1 MKKCKVLA
9 LVFVL
14 MCLTSGLA
22 VLANGQATAISV
34 EINMVEEPRRQN
46 GLGQD
51 VLVGGLYHN
60 ITVGLNVSSDNVQ
73 LLAFYSGVVT
83 GANRTNAYM
92 FNYTS
97 GVWTDGLY
105 NYYLN
110 ASACSRTGDV
120 FLFVAALDQTASVGS
135 WSLAVLVDGVETE
148 NKTFVVEAPV
158 AGIYMSAPTF
168 YFRIEP
174 FGSGF
179 KSSYNSADPNN
190 STCLTTRNIGNTPL
204 DVEIYYNNYN
214 TLFATSNYTNVF
226 HPGEERVHYV
236 DFQAQSWSPRKME
249 VQGFIH
255 GQPRLL
261 ATPDTISCTVTP
273 QTSFSVVV
281 IVARQGFDIFQM
293 DGIAVQYKQLLPA
306 KYKDTLN
313 LDLYLTGTN
322 NTYFSAEGSKLD
334 VNSVTYEGQDH
345 DQPFQLSLRDDVE
358 AHVLVNV
365 TCSIKPPKGEGS
377 MMAYVNYTVELID
390 FSDSGICTT
399 SIIVAPTAEESQPL
413 GLGSPS
419 VIAIIFVISAILII
433 LVFAWYGKR
442 KVVIEKRKALEE
454 KIRLNKEKARRQR

>member
-1 MKKCKVLA
+1 LA
-9 LVFVL
+9 K
-14 MCLTSGLA
+14 
-22 VLANGQATAISV
+22 GQATAISV
-34 EINMVEEPRRQN
+34 EINMVGEPRRPN

-60 ITVGLNVSSDNVQ
+60 VTVGLNVTSDNVQ
-73 LLAFYSGVVT
+73 LLAYYSGVVT
-83 GANRTNAYM
+83 ETNRTNAYM

-120 FLFVAALDQTASVGS
+120 FQFVAALDQTASVGN
-135 WSLAVLVDGVETE
+135 WSLAVLVDGAEME
-148 NKTFVVEAPV
+148 NRTFMVEAPI

-190 STCLTTRNIGNTPL
+190 STGLTTRNIGNTPL

-214 TLFATSNYTNVF
+214 ALFETSNYTGVF
-226 HPGEERVHYV
+226 HPGEERIHYV

-255 GQPRLL
+255 GEPRLL

-293 DGIAVQYKQLLPA
+293 SGVAVQYKQLLPA
-306 KYKDTLN
+306 KYKDSIN

-322 NTYFSAEGSKLD
+322 NTYFSVNGYKLD
-334 VNSVTYEGQDH
+334 VNSVNYEGQTF

-377 MMAYVNYTVELID
+377 MMAYVNYTVELTD
-390 FSDSGICTT
+390 FSDSGTCTS
-399 SIIVAPTAEESQPL
+399 SIIVAPTAEESQPI

-419 VIAIIFVISAILII
+419 VLAIIFVVSAILII
-433 LVFAWYGKR
+433 TAFALYSRR
-442 KVVIEKRKALEE
+442 KVVVEKRSTLEE
-454 KIRLNKEKARRQR
+454 RIRKRKEKARRQR